1 MSPRR
6 GNAVVD
12 HDYCRSNDNSS
23 EKQDYSNTNSNNNEN
38 HDYCSNNNSSETQD
52 YIRKLIRNSET
63 TIRKYVKVKKQN
75 IELRKIIRRLKSKKY
90 LNQQLSAMMSGRTN
104 PATAAML
111 VTGGRGKKKYTR
123 EDVAVAAT
131 IRATSRKTFN
141 RPRPI
146 GCLNTHN
153 FKVLYL

>member
-12 HDYCRSNDNSS
+12 HDYCRSND
-23 EKQDYSNTNSNNNEN
+23 
-38 HDYCSNNNSSETQD
+38 NSSETQD

-141 RPRPI
+141 I
-146 GCLNTHN
+146 TVFVNSI
-153 FKVLYL
+153 KSKYLESTNQWISGFLIS